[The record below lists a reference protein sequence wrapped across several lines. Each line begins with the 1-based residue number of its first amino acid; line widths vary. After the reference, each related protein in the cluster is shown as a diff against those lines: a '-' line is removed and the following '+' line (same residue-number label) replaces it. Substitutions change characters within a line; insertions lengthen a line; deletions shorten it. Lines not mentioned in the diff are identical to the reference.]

1 MPRIKFDMGELQAF
15 VVTAEKASFRLA
27 AETLCLSAPALSR
40 RVERLELALG
50 VRLLERTTRSV
61 RVTEAGEILF
71 RRTAPLFSGLH
82 DACAEVLG
90 SGREVTGTLRI
101 ASPYEFG
108 AHHLAPVACELM
120 LRHPKLQVQIDVE
133 NRPINPL
140 TEPYDIV
147 FAMLESQLPSSSV
160 VIRRMFSLERDLFA
174 APSLVHEQGLPQRP
188 DELRHWPLIASSA
201 DAGWS
206 FVDSDGIDHHI
217 AIESPRV
224 TSANADIRMQA
235 AMRGL
240 GVTRI
245 TASFCAAAVAS
256 GALARVRFAGYTCE
270 PLRVYALLPGKKL
283 QPEKVRH
290 FLDSLAG
297 HARLTRE
304 DMGWQFHHDKGT
316 SPA

>member
-1 MPRIKFDMGELQAF
+1 MNWNDCEIFCH
-15 VVTAEKASFRLA
+15 VVEHGGFSA
-27 AETLCLSAPALSR
+27 AANFLSHPKSSISSA
-40 RVERLELALG
+40 VQRLEQELDT
-50 VRLLERTTRSV
+50 RLLERTTRSV

-120 LRHPKLQVQIDVE
+120 LRHPRLQVQIDVE

-160 VIRRMFSLERDLFA
+160 VIRRMFSLERDLFV
-174 APSLVHEQGLPQRP
+174 APSLVHEQGLPQQP

-206 FVDSDGIDHHI
+206 FVDSDGIDHHL
-217 AIESPRV
+217 AIDAPRV
-224 TSANADIRMQA
+224 ISANADIRMQA

-240 GVTRI
+240 GITRI

-256 GALARVRFAGYTCE
+256 GTLARVRFAGYTCE